1 MGYARRAGVVT
12 IGVVAIDQLAKAVVR
27 ARIAPGE
34 DVPVIGTN
42 TLHLVNARNSG
53 IAGGLLAGQ
62 STALIIAVSA
72 VALVSLLWIATR
84 LAPRGGLAW
93 LPVGMVLGG
102 GLSNLLDR
110 LTTGAVTDW
119 IVRGHSGP
127 MNLAD
132 QAITLGIVI
141 LLVLVWRGDRAQ
153 HRAQAQPAPSA
164 PLQR

>member
-1 MGYARRAGVVT
+1 MGYARRAGLVT
-12 IGVVAIDQLAKAVVR
+12 IVVVAIDQLAKAVVR
-27 ARIAPGE
+27 AQIAPGE
-34 DVPVIGTN
+34 DVRVIGTN

-53 IAGGLLAGQ
+53 IAGGLLAGH
-62 STALIIAVSA
+62 STALIVAVSA
-72 VALVSLLWIATR
+72 VALVGLLAVATR

-110 LTTGAVTDW
+110 LTSGAVTDW

-141 LLVLVWRGDRAQ
+141 LLVLVWRGDRAE
-153 HRAQAQPAPSA
+153 RAELRPGVAAVDDV
-164 PLQR
+164 

>member
-1 MGYARRAGVVT
+1 M
-12 IGVVAIDQLAKAVVR
+12 
-27 ARIAPGE
+27 
-34 DVPVIGTN
+34 
-42 TLHLVNARNSG
+42 HLVNARNSG

-72 VALVSLLWIATR
+72 VALVGLLWIATR

-110 LTTGAVTDW
+110 LTSGAVTDW

-141 LLVLVWRGDRAQ
+141 LLVLVWRGDRAES
-153 HRAQAQPAPSA
+153 RALRPGVAAVDDV
-164 PLQR
+164 

>member
-1 MGYARRAGVVT
+1 MGYARRAGLVT
-12 IGVVAIDQLAKAVVR
+12 VGVIAIDQVAKAIVR
-27 ARIAPGE
+27 GQIAPGE
-34 DVPVIGTN
+34 DVRVIGTN
-42 TLHLVNARNSG
+42 TLHLVNTRNSG

-72 VALVSLLWIATR
+72 VALVGLLWIATR
-84 LAPRGGLAW
+84 LAPRNGLAW

-110 LTTGAVTDW
+110 VTSGAVTDW

-141 LLVLVWRGDRAQ
+141 LLVLVWRGDRAER
-153 HRAQAQPAPSA
+153 RALRPGVAAVDDV
-164 PLQR
+164 

>member
-1 MGYARRAGVVT
+1 MGYARRAGLVT
-12 IGVVAIDQLAKAVVR
+12 IAVVAIDQIAKAVVR
-27 ARIAPGE
+27 HQITPGE
-34 DVPVIGTN
+34 DVRVIGTN

-62 STALIIAVSA
+62 STALIILVSA
-72 VALVSLLWIATR
+72 VALVGLLWIATR

-110 LTTGAVTDW
+110 VTSGAVTDW

-141 LLVLVWRGDRAQ
+141 LLVLVWRGDRTQ
-153 HRAQAQPAPSA
+153 VRAQPEPAPSA